1 MITHTHTHASSS
13 ACAEI
18 WLLSLSATWGS
29 LGLLFE
35 SQSCIIITDLRSLS
49 SPLLPPLLRNQR
61 DYGLA
66 VLDPHEC
73 PENEVWDWFQIWLF
87 VCCCFDFALGLLSRG
102 FVPCLLL
109 VGFPFVWCLK
119 WRKCL
124 CVPLVTITAPPGVTT
139 GNDHIHNLCGN
150 RPTQTHREKKKFHWR
165 HPRVFI
171 WYLVMTNGDSVAAL
185 VPTSVMMILNLPWFH
200 YKAR

>member
-1 MITHTHTHASSS
+1 MITHTHTHTRASSS

-49 SPLLPPLLRNQR
+49 SALLPPLLRNQR

-73 PENEVWDWFQIWLF
+73 PENEVWD
-87 VCCCFDFALGLLSRG
+87 
-102 FVPCLLL
+102 
-109 VGFPFVWCLK
+109 
-119 WRKCL
+119 
-124 CVPLVTITAPPGVTT
+124 
-139 GNDHIHNLCGN
+139 
-150 RPTQTHREKKKFHWR
+150 
-165 HPRVFI
+165 
-171 WYLVMTNGDSVAAL
+171 
-185 VPTSVMMILNLPWFH
+185 
-200 YKAR
+200 